1 MTVPEFDAP
10 GFFYMSNE
18 YIFKPIGTVR
28 TAGKYRFEAPRQGVF
43 STADG
48 VLELLPE
55 YGGDAIADLAG
66 FDRIWLIFCFHLNVG
81 HTWKSKVRPPFPA
94 DGVCRSLFA
103 TRSPYRVNP
112 IGLSCAEIVAVE
124 SRRILLRGID
134 LLDGTP
140 VLDIKPYIPEADS
153 FPDSAVG
160 WRNVPDAGGLWQVV
174 PTAEFTRRAEAV
186 RKLAALD
193 LANFCRVQLCRS
205 PLDASRKRLYPQVD
219 GSWELGCRTWRI
231 GFTCDDAAQ
240 VVTLLS
246 VKSNYTAAELY
257 PETDDRYADKDFHR
271 EFLKVFPETGS

>member
-1 MTVPEFDAP
+1 
-10 GFFYMSNE
+10 MSNE

-140 VLDIKPYIPEADS
+140 VLDIKPYIPEADAFPASAAGWHDRIKDTGYEVS
-153 FPDSAVG
+153 FTENFLAKS
-160 WRNVPDAGGLWQVV
+160 RFL
-174 PTAEFTRRAEAV
+174 AE
-186 RKLAALD
+186 LSSLD
-193 LANFCRVQLCRS
+193 VENFCRIQLKFS
-205 PLDASRKRLYPQVD
+205 PLDASRKRVKKAEGMEKEYII
-219 GSWELGCRTWRI
+219 SCRTWKVCFHI
-231 GFTCDDAAQ
+231 EEEKKEI
-240 VVTLLS
+240 L
-246 VKSNYTAAELY
+246 VKDLFSNYKSEELLPGSPDKY
-257 PETDDRYADKDFHR
+257 GDKDFHR
-271 EFLKVFPETGS
+271 AFLAAFPSL